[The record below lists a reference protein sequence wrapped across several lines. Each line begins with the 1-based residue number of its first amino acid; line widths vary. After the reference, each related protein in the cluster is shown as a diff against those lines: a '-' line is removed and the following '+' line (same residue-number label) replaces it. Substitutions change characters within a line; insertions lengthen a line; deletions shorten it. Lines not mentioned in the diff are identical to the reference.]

1 MRKIINQ
8 AYLLLVKQKL
18 WDKINA
24 PDPINLIQ
32 EHSIIIISST
42 SISVSDSFL
51 IIFQT
56 ILLITQEDLIKHQK
70 LRGLFQSMSEMLVPM
85 YSQYCFIKKIRA
97 SLLL

>member
-8 AYLLLVKQKL
+8 AYLLLAKQKL

-56 ILLITQEDLIKHQK
+56 ILLITQKDLTKHQK
-70 LRGLFQSMSEMLVPM
+70 LRGLFQSMSEILVPM
-85 YSQYCFIKKIRA
+85 YSQYCSIKKIRA
-97 SLLL
+97 KILL